1 MRSADNLGQR
11 TARWFLLRIPLAF
24 LLVFVLFPFY
34 WTLVISL
41 KRESDIMKLPLL
53 YWPRPLT
60 FANFIETWTNVGFGV
75 YFRNSLIVAA
85 IAVVFIVL
93 FAILVGY
100 ALSRF
105 NFKGKQAM
113 LLLLLCT
120 QFIPGVMLLIPL
132 FIIFKNLGLISNL
145 GSLVIAYITFQLP
158 FNAILMKGFVK
169 NVPYEIEEAAMVD
182 GCNRFQGICK
192 VVLPLLLPGMVAS
205 AAFAFISCWN
215 EFIFALMFINRSNLY
230 TIPVALN
237 SMQGEYDIRYGYLA
251 AGSIIAMV
259 PPFLMFSYVQ
269 KYLVQGL
276 SAGSVKG

>member
-1 MRSADNLGQR
+1 MELNRKEK
-11 TARWFLLRIPLAF
+11 TARLFLLHIPLGV
-24 LLVFVLFPFY
+24 LLLFVMFPFY

-41 KRESDIMKLPLL
+41 KQEGDIMKMPLQ
-53 YWPRPLT
+53 YWPHPLT
-60 FANFIETWTNVGFGV
+60 LANYIETWTTVGFGV
-75 YFRNSLIVAA
+75 YFRNSLIVAV
-85 IAVVFIVL
+85 IAVVFIVS
-93 FAILVGY
+93 FSILVGY

-105 NFKGKQAM
+105 SFKGKQGM

-120 QFIPGVMLLIPL
+120 QFVPGVMLLIPL

-145 GSLVIAYITFQLP
+145 GSLIISYITFQLP

-182 GCNRFQGICK
+182 GCNRFQGICRI
-192 VVLPLLLPGMVAS
+192 VLPVLLPGIVAS

-237 SMQGEYDIRYGYLA
+237 SMQGEYDISYGYLA
-251 AGSIIAMV
+251 AGSIIAMI
-259 PPFLMFSYVQ
+259 PPFLLFTYVQ
-269 KYLVQGL
+269 KYLVKGL